1 MPHLT
6 HVGANHSNV
15 GGHSSKGYDISR
27 SGCVVSKKWGPIE
40 IIGRG
45 GGAVHWLGQ
54 PQTAQREF
62 GSVDEAKQFVDQEI
76 ARRERNGYTK
86 LPARKR
92 ILAARNRD

>member
-1 MPHLT
+1 
-6 HVGANHSNV
+6 
-15 GGHSSKGYDISR
+15 
-27 SGCVVSKKWGPIE
+27 VSKKWGPIE

-92 ILAARNRD
+92 ILAPRKRD